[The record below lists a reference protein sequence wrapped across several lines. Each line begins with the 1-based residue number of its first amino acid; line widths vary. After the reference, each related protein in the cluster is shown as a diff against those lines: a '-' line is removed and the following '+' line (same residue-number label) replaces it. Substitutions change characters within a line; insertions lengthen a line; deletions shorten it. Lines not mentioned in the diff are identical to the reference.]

1 METLCTVLLCVGS
14 VFIVVGF
21 LVLVIYNKIVALLVP
36 IGLFLVL
43 TSAGMNDKINKGN
56 PASLDALIT
65 GEKYEVIAMCDEEY
79 IVIKSLADENK
90 IRLIGPLNFDTT
102 SVGVGDVCIKTAEG
116 SLKKFLRH

>member
-90 IRLIGPLNFDTT
+90 IRLIGPLI
-102 SVGVGDVCIKTAEG
+102 SLGALSVGDVYTKTAEG
-116 SLKKFLRH
+116 SLEKFLRH